1 MGVRKDPPPIKFLPP
16 PQLMCE
22 LGNRALNRIYE
33 ARVDEMGVKRPQPQ
47 SSRWVRP
54 PPMETTP
61 KLGGGGQLSP
71 PPNPPW
77 TLPPPNILQPRPPP
91 FFMGVFMGLGA
102 P

>member
-1 MGVRKDPPPIKFLPP
+1 MGVHKDPPPQLNSFPP

-77 TLPPPNILQPRPPP
+77 TLPPPIYSSPAPP

>member
-1 MGVRKDPPPIKFLPP
+1 MGVRKDPPPIKFLPPP

-54 PPMETTP
+54 PP
-61 KLGGGGQLSP
+61 
-71 PPNPPW
+71 W
-77 TLPPPNILQPRPPP
+77 RPPQSW
-91 FFMGVFMGLGA
+91 GEGGS
-102 P
+102 